1 MNIISELKMFLK
13 MDDMILK
20 FVMFKEL
27 IMLINEEIIQVK
39 NNWRIIIY
47 MIK

>member
-1 MNIISELKMFLK
+1 
-13 MDDMILK
+13 MILK